1 MRKTM
6 AMLFVAGLVLA
17 GCSSGGNDNTTG
29 TTSGGSTSGG
39 GANCSDVSAD
49 PDFQVAMKDFEFT
62 PSCVIAKNTQ
72 KLDLEND
79 GNTAHTFTIV
89 GTPVDVTLQP
99 GDTQELAAPG
109 SALKPGTY
117 VFYCK
122 FHGSPDG
129 SGMAGKITVK

>member
-1 MRKTM
+1 
-6 AMLFVAGLVLA
+6 
-17 GCSSGGNDNTTG
+17 
-29 TTSGGSTSGG
+29 
-39 GANCSDVSAD
+39 VSAD
-49 PDFQVAMKDFEFT
+49 PDFQVAMKDFDFT
-62 PSCVIAKNTQ
+62 PNCIIAKNTQ

-99 GDTQELAAPG
+99 GDTQELDAPG
-109 SALKPGTY
+109 SAVKPGTY

-129 SGMAGKITVK
+129 SGMAGKITIK

>member
-1 MRKTM
+1 MRKTIGL
-6 AMLFVAGLVLA
+6 LFVAGLVLA
-17 GCSSGGNDNTTG
+17 GCSSGGGSNSNTTG
-29 TTSGGSTSGG
+29 GGSTSGAN
-39 GANCSDVSAD
+39 ANCTDVSSG
-49 PDFQVAMKDFEFT
+49 PDFQVAMKDFSFD
-62 PSCVIAKNTQ
+62 PSCIIAKNTQ

-99 GDTQELAAPG
+99 GDTKELAAPG

-129 SGMAGKITVK
+129 TGMAGKITVS

>member
-17 GCSSGGNDNTTG
+17 ACSSGGGNDNTTG
-29 TTSGGSTSGG
+29 ATSGG
-39 GANCSDVSAD
+39 GSNCSDVSAD
-49 PDFQVAMKDFEFT
+49 PDFQVAMKDFSFT
-62 PSCVIAKNTQ
+62 PSCIIAKNTQ

-79 GNTAHTFTIV
+79 GNVAHTFTID
-89 GTPVDVTLQP
+89 GTPVDVTLDP
-99 GDTQELAAPG
+99 GKTMELAAPG

-122 FHGSPDG
+122 FHGHPDG
-129 SGMAGKITVK
+129 TGMAGHITVK